1 MEKIINIAIDG
12 PSGSGKSTL
21 ASAIAKHYG
30 FIYIDTGALYR
41 TVGLYIQRQGF
52 ASDDKENIIAS
63 LPNINIDMR
72 LEGGKGVV
80 TLDGVPV
87 GDEIRTPKSSMYAS
101 DVSKIPEVR
110 AFLLNLQRDIA
121 KRNSTVMDGRDRRT
135 DRIEFP
141 FNPDNIRQRNPDRFQ
156 ELKTIFYH
164 QHIVGGNNIAHTC
177 QHPDHERGNRHKNES
192 HNNFLNPE
200 QVNHPAAHD
209 SNQYIIPPIY
219 LGIEYSVH
227 LVYIFACKIIILLII
242 FIKKHNEKRNLLVLQ
257 YKEYSLW
264 SENSISLLS
273 VQV

>member
-121 KRNSTVMDGRDRRT
+121 KRNSTVMDGRDIGTVILPDAQVKLFLVADDTVRAKRRYLELLEKGQNVT
-135 DRIEFP
+135 EAEVLADMRRRDKNDSGREIAPAVAAEDAILF
-141 FNPDNIRQRNPDRFQ
+141 DNSALSPEETF
-156 ELKTIFYH
+156 LK
-164 QHIVGGNNIAHTC
+164 AK
-177 QHPDHERGNRHKNES
+177 E
-192 HNNFLNPE
+192 
-200 QVNHPAAHD
+200 
-209 SNQYIIPPIY
+209 IID
-219 LGIEYSVH
+219 G
-227 LVYIFACKIIILLII
+227 
-242 FIKKHNEKRNLLVLQ
+242 VLA
-257 YKEYSLW
+257 
-264 SENSISLLS
+264 
-273 VQV
+273 